1 MEEFDVSVNN
11 TTLGRRTTGFD
22 LIVLHMLAQGNS
34 YGFYFSL
41 KVLVTLSPEL
51 RICVKVEMV
60 ILGSHVPNKPDG
72 FCGHTML
79 ISGRNATLKRKRP
92 FLGSSLNSGE
102 DSSVR
107 RASD

>member
-1 MEEFDVSVNN
+1 MEESDVSVTN

-22 LIVLHMLAQGNS
+22 LIVLQMLAQGNS

-51 RICVKVEMV
+51 RSSVKVEMV
-60 ILGSHVPNKPDG
+60 ILCSHVPNKPDG
-72 FCGHTML
+72 FCGH
-79 ISGRNATLKRKRP
+79 NATLKRKRP
-92 FLGSSLNSGE
+92 FIGSSLNSGE